1 MTSCFLVHKQL
12 SSHCVLTESSIKACF
27 LGLSEETLIPFDRT
41 ILSWLNR
48 PTKASSANIIIS
60 GIKRFNM
67 QSGRT
72 QRFSMHKVT
81 SVLFLP
87 KMHSYHLIM
96 WNHQPLK
103 PETFYK
109 INDQCNSEVSS
120 SWKEKNSSQ
129 ISWDQGETT
138 AKCILESR
146 FDFAPERE
154 NWQGKKLFIF

>member
-1 MTSCFLVHKQL
+1 
-12 SSHCVLTESSIKACF
+12 
-27 LGLSEETLIPFDRT
+27 
-41 ILSWLNR
+41 
-48 PTKASSANIIIS
+48 
-60 GIKRFNM
+60 
-67 QSGRT
+67 
-72 QRFSMHKVT
+72 
-81 SVLFLP
+81 
-87 KMHSYHLIM
+87 MHSYHLIM

-109 INDQCNSEVSS
+109 INDQRTSEVSS

-154 NWQGKKLFIF
+154 S